1 MSLSPIVSSFPLGG
15 LDPQGRLAESR
26 DEQSVNEVI
35 LNILLTRPGERLMR
49 PDFGAGLLDFLHQPN
64 NETTRGLIASTVRN
78 AVSRWETRITLSDVQ
93 VIPDPAEP
101 TTVHITLFYSL
112 RQTGRP
118 VQFNLALN
126 LGSLD

>member
-1 MSLSPIVSSFPLGG
+1 
-15 LDPQGRLAESR
+15 
-26 DEQSVNEVI
+26 
-35 LNILLTRPGERLMR
+35 MR